1 MEKQAQLQSGTMV
14 NQGLQLFNTVQ
25 NRLSNLNVT
34 KIIKQLSDKINDN
47 NYELDENE
55 FEVLGGISYLLGL
68 DFHNMNVWNNKV
80 MTNVVI
86 RLNMNNISYI
96 NLLNYTQILKQIQST
111 NNFKVISDVKNNLMN
126 KIKSN
131 VEFKSSKVLTII
143 RDILNNDTLIYHDLI
158 VFNSLVYQNLITNG
172 RSGELF
178 VELSKN
184 EEYVLALDK
193 ASNYFELQKF
203 ALFY

>member
-68 DFHNMNVWNNKV
+68 DFH
-80 MTNVVI
+80 
-86 RLNMNNISYI
+86 
-96 NLLNYTQILKQIQST
+96 
-111 NNFKVISDVKNNLMN
+111 
-126 KIKSN
+126 
-131 VEFKSSKVLTII
+131 
-143 RDILNNDTLIYHDLI
+143 
-158 VFNSLVYQNLITNG
+158 
-172 RSGELF
+172 
-178 VELSKN
+178 
-184 EEYVLALDK
+184 
-193 ASNYFELQKF
+193 
-203 ALFY
+203 

>member
-14 NQGLQLFNTVQ
+14 NQWLQLFNTVQ

-80 MTNVVI
+80 MANVVI

-96 NLLNYTQILKQIQST
+96 NLLNYTQILKQTQST
-111 NNFKVISDVKNNLMN
+111 NNFKVISDVKNNLIN

-131 VEFKSSKVLTII
+131 VEFK
-143 RDILNNDTLIYHDLI
+143 
-158 VFNSLVYQNLITNG
+158 
-172 RSGELF
+172 
-178 VELSKN
+178 
-184 EEYVLALDK
+184 
-193 ASNYFELQKF
+193 
-203 ALFY
+203 

>member
-80 MTNVVI
+80 MTNVII
-86 RLNMNNISYI
+86 RLNMNNISCSY
-96 NLLNYTQILKQIQST
+96 YS
-111 NNFKVISDVKNNLMN
+111 
-126 KIKSN
+126 
-131 VEFKSSKVLTII
+131 
-143 RDILNNDTLIYHDLI
+143 R
-158 VFNSLVYQNLITNG
+158 
-172 RSGELF
+172 RSP
-178 VELSKN
+178 
-184 EEYVLALDK
+184 
-193 ASNYFELQKF
+193 
-203 ALFY
+203 